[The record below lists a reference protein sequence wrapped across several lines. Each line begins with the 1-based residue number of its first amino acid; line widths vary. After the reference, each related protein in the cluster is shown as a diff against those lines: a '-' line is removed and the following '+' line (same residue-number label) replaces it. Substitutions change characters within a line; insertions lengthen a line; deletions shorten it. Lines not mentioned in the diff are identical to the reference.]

1 MAKKDSYEASIDE
14 VETILEKLES
24 KEISMDNLL
33 ANVKRASE
41 LIQGCQDKLRDIEVD
56 LEKIVSK
63 K

>member
-41 LIQGCQDKLRDIEVD
+41 LIQGCKDKLRDIEVD